1 MRNREKGER
10 CRIERERER
19 EEGERCRKLRRES
32 KSENDTYIYH
42 GF

>member
-1 MRNREKGER
+1 MRKER
-10 CRIERERER
+10 DVELRERER